1 MDLSFLQQ
9 ASTMRSIPIL
19 SPATTVPQ
27 EHVVLCRAYG
37 AAQERCSRIMAQQQA
52 EIDRLQAQV
61 LRLRAA
67 VVVRDTALALERER
81 AAQRSL
87 EAAAPKA
94 AQPHSA
100 TLPLKA
106 RLRAW
111 QWLQPWWRQGR
122 AVPEPARDAL
132 GVGQRRARLAA
143 TELLGCQGNWLGPG
157 VDWPG

>member
-67 VVVRDTALALERER
+67 VVVRDTPLALERER

-94 AQPHSA
+94 AQSHPA
-100 TLPLKA
+100 ALPLKA

-122 AVPEPARDAL
+122 AVPEPARDAS
-132 GVGQRRARLAA
+132 V
-143 TELLGCQGNWLGPG
+143 
-157 VDWPG
+157 

>member
-1 MDLSFLQQ
+1 
-9 ASTMRSIPIL
+9 MRSIPIL

-52 EIDRLQAQV
+52 EIEGLQAQV

-67 VVVRDTALALERER
+67 VVVRDTALAMEREQ
-81 AAQRSL
+81 AAQRTL
-87 EAAAPKA
+87 EAAAPQA
-94 AQPHSA
+94 TQPHPA
-100 TLPLKA
+100 ALPLKA

-111 QWLQPWWRQGR
+111 QWLQPWLRQGG
-122 AVPEPARDAL
+122 AAPESARDAV

-143 TELLGCQGNWLGPG
+143 TELLGCQGSWLGPG

>member
-1 MDLSFLQQ
+1 
-9 ASTMRSIPIL
+9 MRSIPIL

-67 VVVRDTALALERER
+67 VVVRDTALAVERER
-81 AAQRSL
+81 AVQRTL
-87 EAAAPKA
+87 EAAMPKA
-94 AQPHSA
+94 TQPHPAALS
-100 TLPLKA
+100 LKV
-106 RLRAW
+106 RMRTW
-111 QWLQPWWRQGR
+111 QWLQPWWRQGG
-122 AVPEPARDAL
+122 AAPESARDTS
-132 GVGQRRARLAA
+132 GMGQRRARLAA
-143 TELLGCQGNWLGPG
+143 TELLGCQGSWLGPG

>member
-1 MDLSFLQQ
+1 
-9 ASTMRSIPIL
+9 MRSIPIL

-52 EIDRLQAQV
+52 EIEGLQAQV

-67 VVVRDTALALERER
+67 VVVRDTALAMEREQ
-81 AAQRSL
+81 AAQRTL

-94 AQPHSA
+94 AQPHPTA
-100 TLPLKA
+100 LPLKA
-106 RLRAW
+106 RMRAW
-111 QWLQPWWRQGR
+111 QWLQPWWRQGG
-122 AVPEPARDAL
+122 AAPEPARDAL

-143 TELLGCQGNWLGPG
+143 TELLGCQGSWLGPG

>member
-1 MDLSFLQQ
+1 
-9 ASTMRSIPIL
+9 MRSIPIF

-37 AAQERCSRIMAQQQA
+37 AAQERCSSIMAQQQA

-67 VVVRDTALALERER
+67 VVVRDTALAVERER
-81 AAQRSL
+81 AAQRTL
-87 EAAAPKA
+87 EAATPKA
-94 AQPHSA
+94 AQPHPTA
-100 TLPLKA
+100 LPLKA
-106 RLRAW
+106 RMRAW
-111 QWLQPWWRQGR
+111 QWLQPWWHQGG
-122 AVPEPARDAL
+122 AAPEPARDAL

-143 TELLGCQGNWLGPG
+143 TELLGCQGSWLGPG

>member
-1 MDLSFLQQ
+1 
-9 ASTMRSIPIL
+9 MRSIPIF

-37 AAQERCSRIMAQQQA
+37 AAQERCSRIMAQQQV

-67 VVVRDTALALERER
+67 VVVRDTALALEREQ
-81 AAQRSL
+81 AAQRTL
-87 EAAAPKA
+87 EAAVPQATQTHPA
-94 AQPHSA
+94 ALS
-100 TLPLKA
+100 LKV
-106 RLRAW
+106 RMRTW
-111 QWLQPWWRQGR
+111 QWLQPSWRQGG
-122 AVPEPARDAL
+122 AAPEPARDAL

-143 TELLGCQGNWLGPG
+143 TELLGCQGSWLGPG

>member
-1 MDLSFLQQ
+1 
-9 ASTMRSIPIL
+9 MRSIPIPIL

-67 VVVRDTALALERER
+67 VVVRDTALAVERER
-81 AAQRSL
+81 AAQRT
-87 EAAAPKA
+87 PKA
-94 AQPHSA
+94 AQPHPTA
-100 TLPLKA
+100 LPLKA
-106 RLRAW
+106 RMRAW
-111 QWLQPWWRQGR
+111 QWLQPWWRQGG
-122 AVPEPARDAL
+122 AAPEPARDAL

-143 TELLGCQGNWLGPG
+143 TELLGCQGSWLGPG

>member
-1 MDLSFLQQ
+1 
-9 ASTMRSIPIL
+9 MRSIPIL

-52 EIDRLQAQV
+52 EID
-61 LRLRAA
+61 
-67 VVVRDTALALERER
+67 DTALALERER

-94 AQPHSA
+94 AQPHPA
-100 TLPLKA
+100 ALPLKA

>member
-1 MDLSFLQQ
+1 
-9 ASTMRSIPIL
+9 MRSIPIL

-67 VVVRDTALALERER
+67 VVVRDTALALERGR

-94 AQPHSA
+94 AQTRTA
-100 TLPLKA
+100 ALPLKA

-122 AVPEPARDAL
+122 AVPEPARDTL

-143 TELLGCQGNWLGPG
+143 TELLGCQGSWLGPG